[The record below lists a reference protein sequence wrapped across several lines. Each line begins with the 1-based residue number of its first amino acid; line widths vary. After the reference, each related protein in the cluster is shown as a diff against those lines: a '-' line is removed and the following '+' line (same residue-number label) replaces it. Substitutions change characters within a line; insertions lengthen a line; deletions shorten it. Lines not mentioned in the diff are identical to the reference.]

1 MSYKAIAKLIPTL
14 QAAAL
19 AGENLKVVKKK
30 KIKTKDMIGMGTKN
44 IVGISLIKINADLI
58 GDL

>member
-1 MSYKAIAKLIPTL
+1 MSYQAIARLIPTL

-30 KIKTKDMIGMGTKN
+30 KKKTGDMVGMGAKN
-44 IVGISLIKINADLI
+44 IVGTNLIKINADLI
-58 GDL
+58 GGL